1 MSLFGQTTS
10 GRPIDVLRKRFP
22 GRWRYDP
29 SFYEWRR
36 SDGAVA
42 HYVADLSI
50 DEDVRPSYRRLD
62 VEFPTKPDATFATII
77 LI

>member
-1 MSLFGQTTS
+1 MFGETTW
-10 GRPIDVLRKRFP
+10 GRPIDALRKRFP

-29 SFYEWRR
+29 SRYEWRR

-62 VEFPTKPDATFATII
+62 VTIPTKPIASYHTII
-77 LI
+77 LV